1 MVRRTRP
8 YTNAGEPRVASVP
21 QGERG
26 ARRCGGGS
34 PRFWNSLSP
43 LGDVCTGALEVLGRL
58 IAESRVKATAVVEGL
73 DVVEHA
79 GTGLVARGVALV
91 IDELGLQRVEEAL
104 LRRVVVAVAG
114 AAHAGDEA
122 VGVEHGAELG
132 GGVLHAAVRV
142 MDQTDCRCT
151 LADGHAQR
159 VDDDLRMQRRGH
171 RPADD
176 PSREEVHRRR
186 EVEPALVGRDVGDV
200 RDPDLVRRTGA
211 EVLVEAVRRDRVAV
225 LAVRRLDS
233 ESPLR
238 LRAQPCFPHQPR
250 DAVVATRLASLQQRL
265 MDPRNAVDAA
275 ALVEDAADQSRQPT
289 IVAGSVA
296 FVATEPRVEAA
307 PGDLEGLAHQAYS
320 ERPPVVADELE
331 PQFLSFAK

>member
-104 LRRVVVAVAG
+104 ETQTWFAALARKSWSRRSGAIGWLCLLSVV
-114 AAHAGDEA
+114 
-122 VGVEHGAELG
+122 LT
-132 GGVLHAAVRV
+132 RN
-142 MDQTDCRCT
+142 
-151 LADGHAQR
+151 
-159 VDDDLRMQRRGH
+159 RRFVFE
-171 RPADD
+171 RSPAFRIN
-176 PSREEVHRRR
+176 RE
-186 EVEPALVGRDVGDV
+186 
-200 RDPDLVRRTGA
+200 
-211 EVLVEAVRRDRVAV
+211 
-225 LAVRRLDS
+225 
-233 ESPLR
+233 
-238 LRAQPCFPHQPR
+238 
-250 DAVVATRLASLQQRL
+250 TRLWPHAS
-265 MDPRNAVDAA
+265 PRC
-275 ALVEDAADQSRQPT
+275 S
-289 IVAGSVA
+289 SV
-296 FVATEPRVEAA
+296 
-307 PGDLEGLAHQAYS
+307 
-320 ERPPVVADELE
+320 
-331 PQFLSFAK
+331 